1 VQTAMVIYGWRQGEK
16 IGVLKGAGLLLAVA
30 GTVLLLLPGAHAP
43 EPTSALMMIGS
54 GLAWAMSF
62 NAFSSPELSFAI
74 DPVELVWADVSLCAA
89 LVLWACTAAVLNIAA
104 TADAISTTFKLLRFC
119 MLFS

>member
-1 VQTAMVIYGWRQGEK
+1 VIIDHLLRKGFDFTAFG
-16 IGVLKGAGLLLAVA
+16 
-30 GTVLLLLPGAHAP
+30 
-43 EPTSALMMIGS
+43 
-54 GLAWAMSF
+54 MSF

-89 LVLWACTAAVLNIAA
+89 LELWACTAAVLNIAA